1 MLFEQ
6 IRVCSQQIEKVRIQR
21 WYLPSAAESEEL
33 WQLFPH
39 CLCSGTDID
48 KNLCLNVFC
57 HPLHVKEASAQ
68 SDVQECFP
76 WLTFW
81 LKCLDSF
88 FWSKITLLFLQ
99 TPLGLDYKDCLINKN
114 EHYSLFGVQKSFSS
128 LRELTSHYQHNKLL
142 LAEVPVKL
150 TCCCPPRPKG
160 MFPQATD
167 DIICLD
173 RQKYKGKHTERC
185 DPDTSFWPST
195 SWNSAPW
202 LDKRLN

>member
-81 LKCLDSF
+81 LKCLDSS
-88 FWSKITLLFLQ
+88 FWSKITLLFCRLH
-99 TPLGLDYKDCLINKN
+99 LDLIIKTV
-114 EHYSLFGVQKSFSS
+114 SLIKMSTTVSLVSRNHFPAWESLPATINTISS
-128 LRELTSHYQHNKLL
+128 CWL
-142 LAEVPVKL
+142 
-150 TCCCPPRPKG
+150 
-160 MFPQATD
+160 
-167 DIICLD
+167 
-173 RQKYKGKHTERC
+173 KYL
-185 DPDTSFWPST
+185 SS
-195 SWNSAPW
+195 
-202 LDKRLN
+202 